1 MNRCNPVGAI
11 PTVDGARP
19 ALMTPLMG
27 VARLKVM
34 VDLQGQPLGDGG
46 ASPHGDH
53 DGGGDVGQR
62 LYAGVKQSNR

>member
-1 MNRCNPVGAI
+1 
-11 PTVDGARP
+11 
-19 ALMTPLMG
+19 MTPLMG

-62 LYAGVKQSNR
+62 LYAGAKQSNR